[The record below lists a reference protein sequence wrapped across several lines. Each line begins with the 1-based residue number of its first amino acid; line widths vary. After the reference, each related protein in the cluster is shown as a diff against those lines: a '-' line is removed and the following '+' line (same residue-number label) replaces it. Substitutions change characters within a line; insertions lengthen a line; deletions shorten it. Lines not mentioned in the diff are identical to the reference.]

1 MSILDA
7 DPQPLFLPIQE
18 EEEEDP
24 HQGLIMELRRR
35 QLFVHR
41 ALGMQLAARTFE
53 ACKRLK
59 ITPRIHAQNR
69 ELTKTTLT
77 SAPTRDQILK
87 AIVLPSAIQIQEWN
101 IHDRRPQLKYDD
113 IVRFL
118 IEGALWRL
126 EDATMNAF
134 SFSTLRIDVTRSID
148 ALGFPVHLHHA
159 SMKRSEMDGIADTC
173 VAYMLLSGLT
183 LERRERVKLP
193 STRIKLEFSWI

>member
-7 DPQPLFLPIQE
+7 DLQPLFLPTRE
-18 EEEEDP
+18 EEENR

-35 QLFVHR
+35 QLFVNG
-41 ALGMQLAARTFE
+41 ALGMQMAARTFD

-59 ITPRIHAQNR
+59 VTPSTHIQNR
-69 ELTKTTLT
+69 ELTKMTLVPTLT
-77 SAPTRDQILK
+77 TDELLD
-87 AIVLPSAIQIQEWN
+87 AIVLPTAIQIQDWN

-126 EDATMNAF
+126 EDATMSAF
-134 SFSTLRIDVTRSID
+134 SSSTMRINVTRSVD
-148 ALGFPVHLHHA
+148 ALGFPVDRHHA
-159 SMKRSEMDGIADTC
+159 HMTRNEMDGIADTC

-183 LERRERVKLP
+183 LERRERVKFP
-193 STRIKLEFSWI
+193 STRIELEFSWI